1 MTPARL
7 SRSTWPAPVR
17 PVRIVHLG
25 VGNFSRAHQAW
36 YTMRA
41 DATAGWGICAFTGRR
56 PAVAQA
62 LAPQHGLYTL
72 IERGPVDD
80 KLTVV
85 DVLSDVRPG
94 ADLDGLIAAVALPQT
109 AVVTLTVTEAGY
121 APEVADPAASAL
133 GRLALALGERHR
145 RCAQPVA
152 IVSCDNLR
160 ANGLVLR
167 TRMLE
172 LAETLD
178 AHLAD
183 WIADEVAFVSTSV
196 DRITPATTDA
206 DRALVA
212 QELGLVD
219 VAPVVCEPF
228 SDWVLCGEFPAGR
241 PDWERAG
248 ARFVDEIEPWEE
260 RKLWLL
266 NGGHC
271 LLAYLGLARGYD
283 TVAEAV
289 ADPQL
294 SSALERFWDLAQRHL
309 RAGDLDLATYRR
321 ELRERFANARIGYPL
336 TQIAADGLEKLRNRV
351 VPVIEA
357 ALAGGDEAK
366 PALRIVEAWARWLIG
381 DPDRARSDQSGDLLR
396 AALRGSGSGEQAS
409 GLLEL
414 LAPGLAEAATTQ
426 HQGGDLEHRIG

>member
-1 MTPARL
+1 MSPARL

-36 YTMRA
+36 YAMRA
-41 DATAGWGICAFTGRR
+41 DDAAAWGICAFTGRR
-56 PAVAQA
+56 PAVAEA
-62 LAPQHGLYTL
+62 LAPQQGLYTL
-72 IERGPVDD
+72 IERGPLDD
-80 KLTVV
+80 RLAVIE
-85 DVLSDVRPG
+85 VLSDVRPG
-94 ADLDGLIAAVALPQT
+94 TDVGGLIATVAAHQT
-109 AVVTLTVTEAGY
+109 AVVTLTITEAGY
-121 APEVADPAASAL
+121 APAMADPAASAL

-145 RCAQPVA
+145 RGAQPVA

-160 ANGLVLR
+160 ANGPLLR

-178 AHLAD
+178 PRLAD
-183 WIADEVAFVSTSV
+183 WIGNEVAFVSTSA

-206 DRALVA
+206 DRALVV
-212 QELGLVD
+212 QELGLID

-248 ARFVDEIEPWEE
+248 ARFVDEIAPWEK

-271 LLAYLGLARGYD
+271 LLAYLGLPRGHE

-289 ADPQL
+289 ADSQL
-294 SSALERFWDLAQRHL
+294 SSALERYWDLAQRHL
-309 RAGDLDLATYRR
+309 PASDLDLATYRR

-336 TQIAADGLEKLRNRV
+336 KQIAADGLEKLRNRV

-357 ALAGGDEAK
+357 ALAGGDGPG
-366 PALRIVEAWARWLIG
+366 PALRIVEAWARWLID
-381 DPDRARSDQSGDLLR
+381 DPDRAESDQSCERLR
-396 AALRGSGSGEQAS
+396 ATLRGRGPSEQAS

-414 LAPGLAEAATTQ
+414 LAPGLAEAATTH